1 LRDEAG
7 RARLRHLTLILTG
20 AAMVIAAILAAIV
33 RITIDSISLGTVAEF
48 TAAVLLGSV
57 IFARKGRFSNYAD
70 LLGAVVL
77 VWLSGIICGLISLM
91 ALRLHLPVVDRQLLA
106 LDHLL
111 GIDTVGVARSLSHLP
126 WNVMIFIQLCYKF
139 TVPVVFVSLIG
150 VALLG
155 DRLEAWR
162 AAFCFVGSLLTVC
175 IISIATPARGLG
187 VWVTDA
193 DLSSMP
199 AGALR
204 YAFHSFDHFY
214 LGHDPVLQV
223 KSIDAVVCFPSFH
236 AIMGLIVL
244 AIWRRR
250 PAALPLAI
258 MWLVGMLTGTLAVG
272 GHYVIDLLAGAVTWA
287 AWFALSLK
295 LAPRERPEVLGG
307 SNSAIVR

>member
-1 LRDEAG
+1 
-7 RARLRHLTLILTG
+7 
-20 AAMVIAAILAAIV
+20 
-33 RITIDSISLGTVAEF
+33 
-48 TAAVLLGSV
+48 
-57 IFARKGRFSNYAD
+57 
-70 LLGAVVL
+70 
-77 VWLSGIICGLISLM
+77 M
-91 ALRLHLPVVDRQLLA
+91 ALRLHFPIVDRQLFA

-111 GIDTVGVARSLSHLP
+111 GIDTVGIARSLSHLP

-139 TVPVVFVSLIG
+139 TVPVVFITLTG

-187 VWVTDA
+187 VWVTSA

-204 YAFHSFDHFY
+204 YAFHSFDRFY
-214 LGHDPVLQV
+214 LGKDPVLQV

-244 AIWRRR
+244 ATWRRW
-250 PAALPLAI
+250 PGALPLAI
-258 MWLVGMLTGTLAVG
+258 LWLTGMLTGTLAVG
-272 GHYVIDLLAGAVTWA
+272 GHYVVDLLAGAIVWA
-287 AWFALSLK
+287 VWFAVSLK
-295 LAPRERPEVLGG
+295 IAPNEKPDPSEAEAQPLAAG
-307 SNSAIVR
+307 S